1 MKKLGVFIGLAL
13 VGIFPVCAQDTT
25 GLAFNAQ
32 EPEYLRNAR
41 MEWFRDAHFGM
52 FVHWGLYSVAEGI
65 WNGKDYATNGGAAEW
80 LQNAANVPADVYAK
94 TLTPLF
100 RPKKDFAREWA
111 RMAKDAGCRYVIF
124 TSRHH
129 EGFALH
135 DSKTTTFDGMDV
147 TGRDLAREIINALHE
162 QGLRVGIYFSLLD
175 WHHPDAYVEHGLP
188 APGNVKNEDRDNSK
202 YVEYMY
208 QQAEELFSNYGP
220 VDVVWWDYSSEEIQG
235 EKWGARK
242 LVAMV
247 KAHQPNIIMN
257 NRLYAFEKNSQFTRA
272 NGDLVTPE
280 QHIPETGFKGM
291 DWESCMTMN
300 GTWGYSRN
308 NQNWRTPRELIRN
321 MADIVSKGG
330 NYLLNVGPMG
340 DGTVPARSIELMH
353 SIGQWMRVNGES
365 IYGTR
370 ANTIGRVAWGRITT
384 RPGRSYLHVFN
395 WPADGRLH
403 VPLAP
408 AGGSSPR
415 AWFLADSSRKELP
428 LETSE
433 RGIDIDISNKA
444 FKDDDNTVIVL
455 EAEGRS
461 LAALGTFPEKDGT
474 FRLVAGDAALKGD
487 RLALS
492 LTEEPYINTWMGA
505 DSAEWK
511 INVPAEGKYK
521 LVLNYACTDQSA
533 GSTIHINAGPISGRP
548 SGIAGAV
555 LTTGGWDAFRD
566 WSPGILNLSK
576 GVNRL
581 LVAGA
586 PKPGMG
592 VMNLKY
598 VRLIPVEKH

>member
-1 MKKLGVFIGLAL
+1 MIIAL
-13 VGIFPVCAQDTT
+13 VLICIPFVRAQDTS
-25 GLAFNAQ
+25 GLSFNAQ
-32 EPEYLRNAR
+32 EPEYLRDAR

-52 FVHWGLYSVAEGI
+52 FVHWGLYSAAGGI
-65 WNGKDYATNGGAAEW
+65 WKGKDYAANGGAAEW
-80 LQNAANVPADVYAK
+80 LQSAANVSADEYEK

-100 RPKKDFAREWA
+100 KPKKDFAREWA

-188 APGNVKNEDRDNSK
+188 APGGVKNDGRDNSR

-208 QQAEELFSNYGP
+208 RQAEELFSNYGP
-220 VDVVWWDYSSEEIQG
+220 IDVVWWDYSSEEIQG

-247 KAHQPNIIMN
+247 KAHHPNIIMN
-257 NRLYAFEKNSQFTRA
+257 NRLYSHEKNSQYTRA

-300 GTWGYSRN
+300 GTWGYSKN

-340 DGTVPARSIELMH
+340 DGTVPARSVELMR

-370 ANTIGRVAWGRITT
+370 ANTVGRVAWGRITT
-384 RPGRSYLHVFN
+384 RPGRLYLHVFN

-408 AGGSSPR
+408 AAGNVPR
-415 AWFLADSSRKELP
+415 AWFLADSSHTALP
-428 LETSE
+428 LAVKDK
-433 RGIDIDISNKA
+433 GIDVDISNKA
-444 FKDDDNTVIVL
+444 FRDDNNTVVVL

-461 LAALGTFPEKDGT
+461 LADAGVFPEEDGS
-474 FRLVAGDAALKGD
+474 FNLVAGDALLKGD
-487 RLALS
+487 PLALS

-505 DSAEWK
+505 DSAEWT
-511 INVPAEGKYK
+511 INVPARGMYK
-521 LVLNYACTDQSA
+521 LVLNYACTDRSA
-533 GSTIHINAGPISGRP
+533 GSTIHISAGPLNALVPAIK
-548 SGIAGAV
+548 GIV
-555 LTTGGWDAFRD
+555 RSTGSWDSFSDWDA
-566 WSPGILNLSK
+566 GTLVLSR

-581 LVAGA
+581 SIGGT
-586 PKPGMG
+586 PKPGLG

-598 VRLIPVEKH
+598 VRLVPVKKQ